1 MELNYGEILK
11 EHRKTNGYTQSEI
24 AKETKIPQQTISAY
38 ENNTNMPTIDA
49 CVKLADFYGITLDEL
64 VGRDQGRVTKPKNT
78 YTNNGILNGNVNFK

>member
-11 EHRKTNGYTQSEI
+11 EHRKTYGYTQSEI

-64 VGRDQGRVTKPKNT
+64 VGRDQGRETKPKNT
-78 YTNNGILNGNVNFK
+78 YTNNGIHNGNVNFK